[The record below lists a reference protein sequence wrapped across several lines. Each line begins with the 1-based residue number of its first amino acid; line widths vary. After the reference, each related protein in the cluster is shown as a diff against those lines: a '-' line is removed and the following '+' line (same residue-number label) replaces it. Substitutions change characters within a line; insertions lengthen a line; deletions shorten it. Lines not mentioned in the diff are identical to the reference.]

1 MPGGWVLCVLLAQA
15 GQAGPDVTDVE
26 RIRKALEEPAPA
38 LTDAVQ
44 REGLV
49 FRVTIRAMTPR
60 QPPWEDWSHVP
71 TFVRPWWK
79 VQQYEYLE
87 QVTPVEFRTGT
98 LYPVGI
104 PVVPLVQW
112 IAKKA
117 GEANRKSNA
126 RKAREEVRR
135 DLEQFLAC
143 QADPSKP
150 GC

>member
-1 MPGGWVLCVLLAQA
+1 
-15 GQAGPDVTDVE
+15 
-26 RIRKALEEPAPA
+26 
-38 LTDAVQ
+38 
-44 REGLV
+44 
-49 FRVTIRAMTPR
+49 
-60 QPPWEDWSHVP
+60 
-71 TFVRPWWK
+71 
-79 VQQYEYLE
+79 
-87 QVTPVEFRTGT
+87 
-98 LYPVGI
+98 
-104 PVVPLVQW
+104 LVQW